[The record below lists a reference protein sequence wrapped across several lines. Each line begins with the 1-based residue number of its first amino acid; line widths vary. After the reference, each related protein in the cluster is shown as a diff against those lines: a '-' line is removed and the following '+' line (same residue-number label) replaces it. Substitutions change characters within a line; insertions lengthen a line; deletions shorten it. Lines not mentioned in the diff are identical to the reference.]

1 MEHIIPGGSHERIQP
16 DLWEFDKELSEK
28 INFKYILEIKDC
40 FSKWLWCVPLQDK
53 NGETVLREIKKYI
66 ISFGKPSIIQTD
78 NVANSIIYNQ
88 NYITKIMILNI

>member
-1 MEHIIPGGSHERIQP
+1 MKHIIPGGSHERIQAY
-16 DLWEFDKELSEK
+16 LWEFDKELKEK

-53 NGETVLREIKKYI
+53 NGETVSREIK
-66 ISFGKPSIIQTD
+66 
-78 NVANSIIYNQ
+78 NLYNYLWKAIHYS